1 MPRTILQSLLVAV
14 LFATMPKTHAATF
27 SDGEQLSYEVTWPS
41 GLGLGQTS
49 FLARATIE
57 GWDFR
62 MSVQASLPILEIQD
76 KYHAKATTELC
87 STEFSKNTIR
97 GQKKAQE
104 QIRFDQRDHKATR
117 STVTGGKNTF
127 PIPPCARD
135 SLTFLYFL
143 REQLAAGRIPPPDD
157 VYFGAQY
164 QVVLTYLETRNIE
177 VANTLHLTDRILI
190 DIQGPKSEL
199 NFEIFFS
206 KDEARIPLLIRIPF
220 EAGTFS
226 LRLVQ

>member
-1 MPRTILQSLLVAV
+1 MWKLYGLKTVRQLKKIKFGLL
-14 LFATMPKTHAATF
+14 KN
-27 SDGEQLSYEVTWPS
+27 
-41 GLGLGQTS
+41 GQ
-49 FLARATIE
+49 
-57 GWDFR
+57 
-62 MSVQASLPILEIQD
+62 
-76 KYHAKATTELC
+76 K
-87 STEFSKNTIR
+87 
-97 GQKKAQE
+97 KKAQE

-117 STVTGGKNTF
+117 STVTGGKNSF

-206 KDEARIPLLIRIPF
+206 KDEARIPMLILLSQSYFYMNVVMHQYLTLQLLYVITIIKVP
-220 EAGTFS
+220 EID
-226 LRLVQ
+226 